1 MSVKFVALAM
11 IAAGIVCV
19 LVAGA
24 LDGRT
29 PMDEGLFLLASTLGF
44 GGIIALGTGTLL
56 LLIALFVA

>member
-1 MSVKFVALAM
+1 MSVKFIALAM

-19 LVAGA
+19 LGAGA